1 MDRRLPAPFMVL
13 CLSAGL
19 FIGLLGCSRKKDVAR
34 FNGGTITLE
43 EYLWEKENLPYH
55 TRESIK
61 TIEDKKEFVNRLITQ
76 RLLVGE
82 AMKRGIHNEDT
93 VRYKIESYKR
103 NLIINELLRR
113 EFEGRTMVTEEEVKK
128 YYEENIGQF
137 TKEVVEA
144 SHILVKKREDAEMIK
159 SLLDQGEKFPELAIR
174 FSVGPSAKSGGSLG
188 EITRGQMMS
197 DFEKALFA
205 LQEPGEIS
213 QIIETDFGFHIIRL
227 DKSKVVRVQPLSE
240 VSGKIRALLTDKKE
254 KEFFEN
260 YVEDLKKKMD
270 IEIDE
275 EVLNEM
281 G

>member
-19 FIGLLGCSRKKDVAR
+19 FICLLGCSRKKDVAR